1 MKKTL
6 VGASILSADFLAL
19 GREVE
24 AVVDGGTDFLHLD
37 VMDGHF
43 VPNLSFGP
51 PVIRALKGRTPSFLD
66 VHAMISNPGD
76 YVAAY
81 AEAGAQRLTVHVE
94 ATVHLERLL
103 ASIRDHGMQ
112 AGVALNPHT
121 APDFLPFVLDVVDF
135 VLVMT
140 VNPGFSGQRFLVPML
155 DKIRR
160 VREIVGDRD
169 IRIGVD
175 GGVTPAN
182 AGAAVA
188 AGADSL
194 IAATAIFGQPDYG
207 AAISALRQSAAG

>member
-1 MKKTL
+1 MKSVL
-6 VGASILSADFLAL
+6 VGASILSADFLRL
-19 GREVE
+19 GEEAE
-24 AVVDGGTDFLHLD
+24 AVIDGGTDFLHLD

-51 PVIRALKGRTPSFLD
+51 PVIRAFKGKTSSWLD
-66 VHAMISNPGD
+66 VHAMISNPSE
-76 YVAAY
+76 YVGMY
-81 AEAGAQRLTVHVE
+81 ADAGAHRLTVHVE

-112 AGVALNPHT
+112 SGVALNPHT
-121 APDFLPFVLDVVDF
+121 PPDFLPYVLDVTDF

-140 VNPGFSGQRFLVPML
+140 VNPGFSGQRFLTPML

-160 VREIVGDRD
+160 IREMIGDRD

-182 AGAAVA
+182 AGAAVE

-194 IAATAIFGQPDYG
+194 IAATAIFGQDDYAAAIAALREAG
-207 AAISALRQSAAG
+207 AA